1 MPVTHKEGDRYPLGP
16 PEQTTDVH
24 CLTVVSDDERY
35 RNFQSLFRRTRAR
48 CMGVTVNHW
57 LVEFDSLMRSQ
68 VVNGEDAYQ
77 EGHRTVTPWSARSVG
92 VRIPPSPP
100 MVSIV

>member
-1 MPVTHKEGDRYPLGP
+1 MRCPVTAENMGSNPISVARANSI
-16 PEQTTDVH
+16 ER
-24 CLTVVSDDERY
+24 CSTVVSDDGGY

-68 VVNGEDAYQ
+68 VSFV
-77 EGHRTVTPWSARSVG
+77 VCKPWGKRQ
-92 VRIPPSPP
+92 P
-100 MVSIV
+100 